1 LKLCL
6 LSGPGSVP
14 GAHNY
19 QGTDSLEQRSHLKK
33 IYGPTWKYYNKTITY
48 TNNSNG
54 YRAPEWDQV
63 DWNNSVLVMGCSNV
77 HGCGHD
83 DEDTLPKRIER
94 KINMP
99 VVNLGANGT
108 GLSFHVENTNILLA
122 AGINPKAVVLMHPQ
136 PARFTYFFKSGFRN
150 ILPGRPDK
158 LHRDMWSYYAYD
170 DNHINKMQ
178 EINSTVISNMWPCPV
193 IKYSFSWEDHIIAY
207 PAVEYDQS
215 ADDMHPGDETFDRL
229 SSDIAADINRQLSV

>member
-1 LKLCL
+1 MKLNL
-6 LSGPGSVP
+6 LQGPGAVP
-14 GAHNY
+14 GVQHY
-19 QGTDSLEQRSHLKK
+19 QGTDSPEQRRDLEKV
-33 IYGPTWKYYNKTITY
+33 YGPTWKYYNKTITY

-108 GLSFHVENTNILLA
+108 GLSYHVENTNQLIA
-122 AGINPKAVVLMHPQ
+122 AGIKPKAVVLMHPM
-136 PARFTYFFKSGFRN
+136 AGRFTYFFKPWFRN
-150 ILPGRPDK
+150 ISQWSTTPLEQA
-158 LHRDMWSYYAYD
+158 MWNHYAYD
-170 DNHINKMQ
+170 DNHVNKMQ
-178 EINSTVISNMWPCPV
+178 EINSTVISNMWRCPV
-193 IKYSFSWEDHIIAY
+193 IKYSFDWNDHMIAT
-207 PAVEYDQS
+207 PAFEYDQS
-215 ADDMHPGDETFDRL
+215 ADDMHPGDETFDVL
-229 SSDIAADINRQLSV
+229 STAIAHDIKQAI